1 MNNETNLNI
10 QAIIPNKNEKYNYSL
25 VEKFTSFIDT

>member
-10 QAIIPNKNEKYNYSL
+10 QSIIPNKKEKYNYSL
-25 VEKFTSFIDT
+25 VEKFTPLIDT